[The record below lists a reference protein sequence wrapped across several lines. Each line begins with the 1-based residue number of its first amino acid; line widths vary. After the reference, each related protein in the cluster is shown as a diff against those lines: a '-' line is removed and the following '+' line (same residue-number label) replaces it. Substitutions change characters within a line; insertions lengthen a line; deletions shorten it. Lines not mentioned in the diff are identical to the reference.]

1 MLPVLLIV
9 VLGAVAVAALIIIGV
24 VYWGRK
30 QDHLGEM
37 THFCLKYLVHSED
50 EDARCAMAKTL
61 GGANDPGAL
70 LVLFDVAL
78 DEDESEMVRKAAHE
92 ALHEMGARNRKYRE
106 IVADFEV
113 AAEQKNYPSIIG
125 ILIANFERG
134 HTNYVQSAYIIGRQ
148 YMRLGLCADA
158 WGWME
163 KADIRNQR
171 SNLYGNQIGQWI
183 RLCKMSLL
191 EEADDSFRNANYQ
204 SAKEQYAFL
213 DFGLNDEDM
222 LHCSMYLRSACVF
235 AKLKDYPNA
244 DQALLLALAK
254 HHGTELALTLIPLVQ
269 EIQGLHDDQT
279 ASHDRQQAMEL
290 AIDERASEIMDV
302 LLAKKPQAK

>member
-9 VLGAVAVAALIIIGV
+9 VLGAVGVAALIIFGV
-24 VYWGRK
+24 IYWGRK

-78 DEDESEMVRKAAHE
+78 DEEESEMVRKAAHE
-92 ALHEMGARNRKYRE
+92 ALHEMGARNRKYKK

-158 WGWME
+158 WGWLE
-163 KADIRNQR
+163 KADIRNHR

-183 RLCKMSLL
+183 KKCKMHLL

-204 SAKEQYAFL
+204 SAKEQYAVL
-213 DFGLNDEDM
+213 DFGLSEEDM
-222 LHCSMYLRSACVF
+222 QHCSMYLRSACVF

-254 HHGTELALTLIPLVQ
+254 HHATELALTLIPLVQ
-269 EIQGLHDDQT
+269 EIMGLSDNE
-279 ASHDRQQAMEL
+279 AGSLDRHQAIET
-290 AIDERASEIMDV
+290 AIDERTNEIMDV
-302 LLAKKPQAK
+302 LLEKCPEAK